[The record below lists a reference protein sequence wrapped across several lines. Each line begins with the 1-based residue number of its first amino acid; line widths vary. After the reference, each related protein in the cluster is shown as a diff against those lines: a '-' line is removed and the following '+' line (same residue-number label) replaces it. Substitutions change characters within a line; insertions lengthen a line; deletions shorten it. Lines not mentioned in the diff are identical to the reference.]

1 MGIISYIRHEIK
13 LRTRRGG
20 YGYLRMKGGDL
31 GSIDPAG
38 WIDASGVDNLVYSPN
53 LALGTEH

>member
-31 GSIDPAG
+31 GSID
-38 WIDASGVDNLVYSPN
+38 SGINILIRY
-53 LALGTEH
+53 ALMLI

>member
-1 MGIISYIRHEIK
+1 
-13 LRTRRGG
+13 
-20 YGYLRMKGGDL
+20 MKGGDL